1 MTLTLAEAIVEVHGD
16 TTRLRP
22 EVVPEADKVGKE
34 SGQKMGKSLGDNLNA
49 ALRRLDLKEID
60 IKASPREALKA
71 IGGVRDELT
80 DLSRFAS
87 TVEVK
92 VQAEKGLAELK
103 RFERQLGDVSDDAD
117 GLNDVL
123 DRLSLQEIDLSA
135 EDALDAIDR
144 TERKLRELTARPY
157 TAEVRVEAERGLREL
172 NGLKDRLAKAGRES
186 GPGFVRNL
194 GESIGGSLS
203 KLPITPQ
210 VAAALGAA
218 ALTAAP
224 VLAAIAAGGIIGG
237 VGAGG
242 VVGGVTVAAKDERV
256 KKAFGSLGVRLESR
270 LQDAASSFVPEMLSG
285 IETVT
290 RAIDRIDLGA
300 IFGDSS
306 KFVGPLSRGISDLVV
321 NVSGGLQQLTA
332 VALPVIEQIGFGLA
346 RVGASLGEGLS
357 SLADNAEDG
366 AAGMKIL
373 FGIIDFGIRNVFNI
387 INAFTELYGII
398 HKLGIDS
405 VFLTALKL
413 LGTELDKT
421 EVSTEK
427 VSTATTAVG
436 GAMEVARED
445 TLAYKQANDALT
457 ETNKALQLAQKDL
470 SSQLDQLGGKMSGTE
485 LTANSLKT
493 AMNNLYG
500 AAIQNSE
507 ANEAY
512 EASFDNLS
520 LAIEKGK
527 KKTDANA
534 TSLDIHSSAGR
545 ANRDVLQD
553 LLAKNNDLY
562 IADIAAGKSV
572 EYATKKHEAR
582 TEQVRKESVRL
593 GLNEKATGDLIKTY
607 GRIPPK
613 KVTDLVLDGVRE
625 VVAELRR
632 LYVYQRSLATGK
644 SIESVEDT
652 RRKGNDAGPSKG
664 GGFARGGRYKGG
676 KLPGSPSPVDNMHGR
691 GAHGEDIGLAGGE
704 WIINAKQARKYDA
717 ELSMINEG
725 LAGFA
730 AGGKYLVDTSRR
742 WPFTTD
748 VSGTRIPSRAEVSSK
763 VMPAFGNW
771 PASPAAQRGDSGV
784 WRRIVALIR
793 STGPLSGAFGN
804 AYRPGDPLW
813 HGSGRAVDWMG
824 FNQDALA
831 SFLAARRP
839 LELIHRTS
847 RRDYAYTRGQN
858 MGSFDEGLM
867 NEHANHIHIAFRQ
880 GGRYLADAT
889 RAALFDYGGTLAP
902 GINVVNNQLGKPES
916 LVRAD
921 LAGDV
926 HVHLHNAV
934 IASRQ
939 QFEDMLVTAWSSAK
953 SKKRITT

>member
-1 MTLTLAEAIVEVHGD
+1 MALTLAEAIVEVHGD

-22 EVVPEADKVGKE
+22 EVVPEAYKVGKE
-34 SGQKMGKSLGDNLNA
+34 SGQKMGKGLGDSLNA
-49 ALRRLDLKEID
+49 ALRRLDLDDVD

-71 IGGVRDELT
+71 IAATRDELN

-87 TVEVK
+87 TVEIK

-103 RFERQLGDVSDDAD
+103 KFERQLGDVSDDAD

-123 DRLSLQEIDLSA
+123 DRLDLQEIDLSA

-144 TERKLRELTARPY
+144 TERKLRELTAKPY

-172 NGLKDRLAKAGRES
+172 NGLKDRLAKAGKES

-203 KLPITPQ
+203 KIPITPH

-218 ALTAAP
+218 AVTAAP
-224 VLAAIAAGGIIGG
+224 VLASIAAGGIIGA

-256 KKAFGSLGVRLESR
+256 KKAFGSLGAQLEGR
-270 LQDAASSFVPEMLSG
+270 LQDAAAKFVPEMLTG
-285 IETVT
+285 IATVS
-290 RAIDRIDLGA
+290 RALDRVDIES
-300 IFGDSS
+300 IFGDAS
-306 KFVGPLSRGISDLVV
+306 KFVGPLSRGLGDLVANLSV
-321 NVSGGLQQLTA
+321 GLQRLTA
-332 VALPVIEQIGFGLA
+332 VAGPVIDQIGFGLA
-346 RVGASLGEGLS
+346 RIGASLGEGLS
-357 SLADNAEDG
+357 SLADNAEQG

-373 FGIIDFGIRNVFNI
+373 FVLIDVSIRNVFNL

-405 VFLTALKL
+405 VFLAALNL
-413 LGTELDKT
+413 LGTELDDT
-421 EVSTEK
+421 EVSAK
-427 VSTATTAVG
+427 GTAGAVTDTG
-436 GAMEVARED
+436 DAMEIAKED
-445 TLAYKQANDALT
+445 TLAYKQANDQLT
-457 ETNKALQLAQKDL
+457 EANKALQLAQKDL
-470 SSQLDQLGGKMSGTE
+470 GSQLDQLGGKMSGAE
-485 LTANSLKT
+485 LTANNLKT

-512 EASFDNLS
+512 EASFDALS

-527 KKTDANA
+527 KKTDENA

-553 LLAKNNDLY
+553 LLGKNNDLY

-572 EYATKKHEAR
+572 EYATKKHRDR
-582 TEQVRKESVRL
+582 TEQVRKESIRL
-593 GLNEKATGDLIKTY
+593 GLNEDATDDLIKTY
-607 GRIPPK
+607 GRIPGK
-613 KVTDLVLDGVRE
+613 KSTNLILDGVKSI
-625 VVAELRR
+625 VKALQDI
-632 LYVYQRSLATGK
+632 YVYQRALAEGIPVDSMIAK
-644 SIESVEDT
+644 L
-652 RRKGNDAGPSKG
+652 KGEKGPAKRYG
-664 GGFARGGRYKGG
+664 GYATGGRYGG

-691 GAHGEDIGLAGGE
+691 GAHGEEIGLAGGE
-704 WIINAKQARKYDA
+704 WIINAKQSAKYSDLLGA
-717 ELSMINEG
+717 INR
-725 LAGFA
+725 GFA
-730 AGGKYLVDTSRR
+730 KGGPYAVDESAAWRYVINSDK
-742 WPFTTD
+742 FKIM
-748 VSGTRIPSRAEVSSK
+748 SKAEAAKK
-763 VMPAFGNW
+763 VMLAPGAFGQW

-784 WRRIVALIR
+784 WRKVVSLIR
-793 STGPLSGAFGN
+793 STGPLSGSFGN

-824 FNQDALA
+824 YNQDALA

-839 LELIHRTS
+839 LELIHRTAN
-847 RRDYAYTRGQN
+847 RDFAYTRGRN

-867 NEHANHIHIAFRQ
+867 NEHANHIHVAFGR
-880 GGRYLADAT
+880 GGQFRDQMK
-889 RAALFDYGGTLAP
+889 AALFDYGGTLAP
-902 GINVVNNQLGKPES
+902 GINVVDNQLGKPES

-934 IASRQ
+934 IASKQ